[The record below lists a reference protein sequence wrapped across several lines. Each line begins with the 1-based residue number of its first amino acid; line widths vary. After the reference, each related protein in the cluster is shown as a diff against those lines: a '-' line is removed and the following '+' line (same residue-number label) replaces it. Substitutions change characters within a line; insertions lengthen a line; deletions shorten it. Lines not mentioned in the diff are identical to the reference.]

1 MADRPAPYVPRTAGD
16 IIRADEWNEVQ
27 VRAREDIAAHDH
39 TGGFG
44 APLPRDAIQNK
55 AIDGSKLDP
64 DGKYT
69 VKDLTVSGP
78 LKVTGTTQLAEIRAV
93 LASFTGAKL
102 TTSGDVGVGT
112 ATPTA
117 RLEVSTE
124 NSRGWDGNKSS
135 LRIVSPDTRYFLD
148 VKSFVVASGNVGY
161 QFSPTGETGTA
172 TGLSLDTNGNLGIG
186 IARPGARLDVE
197 GGALLGY
204 ASSLNA
210 TGLPG
215 DFGMPLK
222 SGFYQNGGA
231 ELTGDVPDGTHP
243 WTHLIVCRHSN
254 TANNHQLQIAASY
267 AENDRLFFRK
277 MASGSVTA
285 AENSAWNEL
294 ATRGANTFA
303 GNQVITGDVTI
314 SGNLGTRGYS
324 PKARQ
329 AGWGGGIHTWDI
341 EAEATIWARN
351 AIQTGARDLAEN
363 FATLGTLE
371 PGDVVSLTAD
381 GSGVERCRQPHDP
394 LVLGVVSTEPGM
406 LLGADALQHERIAG
420 EQPIALAGRVPCK
433 VCAEN
438 GPIRKGNL
446 LVPASLPGH
455 AMRAG
460 DNPTGCTIG
469 KALADFDGDTGLI
482 DVFVFLR

>member
-1 MADRPAPYVPRTAGD
+1 MADRPTPYVKRTAGD

-27 VRAREDIAAHDH
+27 IRAQEDIAAHNH

-55 AIDGSKLDP
+55 AIDASKLDP
-64 DGKYT
+64 DSRYAMKE
-69 VKDLTVSGP
+69 LTVGGP
-78 LKVTGTTQLAEIRAV
+78 LKVTGTAQLAEIRAA
-93 LASFTGAKL
+93 LASFSGAKL

-117 RLEVSTE
+117 RLEVSTQ
-124 NSRGWDGNKSS
+124 NDRGWDGNKPAVR
-135 LRIVSPDTRYFLD
+135 LVAPDPRYFLD
-148 VKSFVVASGNVGY
+148 VRSFVVGNGNVGY
-161 QFSPTGETGTA
+161 QFFATGEGGASAGFT
-172 TGLSLDTNGNLGIG
+172 LDTAGNLGLG
-186 IARPGARLDVE
+186 LTRPAARLDVE

-210 TGLPG
+210 AGLPG

-231 ELTGDVPDGTHP
+231 DLPGDVPDGAHP
-243 WTHLIVCRHSN
+243 WSHLLVCRHSN
-254 TANNHQLQIAASY
+254 TANNHQLQIGASY

-277 MASGSVTA
+277 LASGSLTA
-285 AENSAWNEL
+285 AQNTGWNEL
-294 ATRGANTFA
+294 ATRGPNTFA
-303 GNQVITGDVTI
+303 GSQVIAGDVTI
-314 SGNLGTRGYS
+314 SGNLGTHGYS

-329 AGWGGGIHTWDI
+329 SGWGGGIHTWDI
-341 EAEATIWARN
+341 EAEATIWACRGV
-351 AIQTGARDLAEN
+351 QTGNRDLAEN
-363 FATLGTLE
+363 FDTLEAVE
-371 PGDVVSLTAD
+371 PGDVVSLAAD

-394 LVLGVVSTEPGM
+394 LVLGVVSTAPGM
-406 LLGADALQHERIAG
+406 LLGAAEIQHERPPG

-438 GPIRKGNL
+438 GPIRRGNL

-482 DVFVFLR
+482 DIFVFLR

>member
-1 MADRPAPYVPRTAGD
+1 MADRPAPYVKRTAGD

-39 TGGFG
+39 AGGFG

-69 VKDLTVSGP
+69 MKDLTVGGP
-78 LKVTGTTQLAEIRAV
+78 LKVTGTTQLAEIRAA
-93 LASFTGAKL
+93 LASFSGAKL

-117 RLEVSTE
+117 RLEVSTQNE
-124 NSRGWDGNKSS
+124 RGWDGNKPA
-135 LRIVSPDTRYFLD
+135 LRIASPDSRYFLD

-172 TGLSLDTNGNLGIG
+172 TGLSLDTGGNLGIG
-186 IARPGARLDVE
+186 IVRPGARLDVE

-204 ASSLNA
+204 ANALNA
-210 TGLPG
+210 GGLPG
-215 DFGMPLK
+215 DLGLPLK
-222 SGFYQNGGA
+222 SGFYQNGGTR
-231 ELTGDVPDGTHP
+231 LNGDQPDTAHG
-243 WTHLIVCRHSN
+243 WTHLIVCRHSS
-254 TANNHQLQIAASY
+254 TANNHQLQIGASY

-277 MASGSVTA
+277 MASGSLTVAQNT
-285 AENSAWNEL
+285 AWNEL
-294 ATRGANTFA
+294 ATRGPNTFA
-303 GNQVITGDVTI
+303 GSQTISGDVTI
-314 SGNLGTRGYS
+314 TGNLGTHGFPPQPKTRGWS
-324 PKARQ
+324 
-329 AGWGGGIHTWDI
+329 GGIHTWDV
-341 EAEATIWARN
+341 EAEGTVWSKAN
-351 AIQTGARDLAEN
+351 VQTGNRDLAEN
-363 FATLGTLE
+363 FDTLETLE
-371 PGDVVSLTAD
+371 PGDVVSLAAD
-381 GSGVERCRQPHDP
+381 GSGVERCRQPLDP
-394 LVLGVVSTEPGM
+394 LVLGVVSTAPGM
-406 LLGADALQHERIAG
+406 LLGAAAIQFERNPG

>member
-1 MADRPAPYVPRTAGD
+1 MADRPTPYVKRTAGD

-27 VRAREDIAAHDH
+27 IRAQEDIAAHNH

-55 AIDGSKLDP
+55 AIDASKLDP
-64 DGKYT
+64 DSRYAMKE
-69 VKDLTVSGP
+69 LTVGGP
-78 LKVTGTTQLAEIRAV
+78 LKVTGTAQLAEIRAA
-93 LASFTGAKL
+93 LASFSGAKL

-117 RLEVSTE
+117 RLEVSTQ
-124 NSRGWDGNKSS
+124 NDRGWDGNKSS

-210 TGLPG
+210 GGLPG

-254 TANNHQLQIAASY
+254 TTNNYQLQIGASY

-277 MASGSVTA
+277 MASGSLTTA
-285 AENSAWNEL
+285 QNSAWNEL

-303 GNQVITGDVTI
+303 GSQAITGNVTI
-314 SGNLGTRGYS
+314 TGNLGTNGFPPT
-324 PKARQ
+324 PKTR
-329 AGWGGGIHTWDI
+329 GWGGGIHTWDV
-341 EAEATIWARN
+341 EAEGSMWSKN
-351 AIQTGARDLAEN
+351 GVQTGARDLAEN
-363 FATLGTLE
+363 FATLEAIE

-460 DNPTGCTIG
+460 DNTTGCTIG